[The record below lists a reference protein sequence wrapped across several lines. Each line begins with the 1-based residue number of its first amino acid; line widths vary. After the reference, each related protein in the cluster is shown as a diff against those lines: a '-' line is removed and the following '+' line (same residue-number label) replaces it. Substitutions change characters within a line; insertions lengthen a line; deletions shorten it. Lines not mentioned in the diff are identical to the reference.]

1 LAEDTETEDEAT
13 VDEMAIRTRIIT
25 ELLESLSESRK
36 IMLDHNMDLKTR
48 DRWTQLHNNTSQ
60 KLNTVL
66 KDLQTKDWEIR
77 LRQLEEDWKIGKTK
91 RLRRENFDHGPA
103 QP

>member
-1 LAEDTETEDEAT
+1 LAEHPQTKDEAT

-36 IMLDHNMDLKTR
+36 IMLDHNIDLKTR

-66 KDLQTKDWEIR
+66 KDLQTKDWENR
-77 LRQLEEDWKIGKTK
+77 LRQLEEDWKIRKTK
-91 RLRRENFDHGPA
+91 SLRRENPDHEPA

>member
-1 LAEDTETEDEAT
+1 MAEDTETKDEAT
-13 VDEMAIRTRIIT
+13 VDEAAIRTRIIT

-36 IMLDHNMDLKTR
+36 IMLDHNIDLKTR

-66 KDLQTKDWEIR
+66 KDLQTKDWETR
-77 LRQLEEDWKIGKTK
+77 LKQLEEEWKIGKTK
-91 RLRRENFDHGPA
+91 SLRRENSDHGPA